1 MKKAKHIFLRI
12 IMALYVIVLCTS
24 AIGITANAESEILSI
39 TIPSDGGTMYG
50 ITVTGSYTNLTN
62 GGSLTFSSSVGNITH
77 IQLSIR
83 ASKYPNPVPSG
94 WTSNN
99 TTISGVRYYYWD
111 GNSSSVTFQ
120 VGNATGF
127 TNVTQIGGLFTIPH
141 THNFSYSSSDNTITA
156 TCSGVGDCDYQTNGI
171 TLTLNATDS
180 AFDGN
185 PKAATL
191 DGYPTTAVANLEA
204 KPTISYYNSTG
215 SGSVET
221 SGEALPGAPTNVGN
235 YVAKVTWGGQT
246 VSKAF
251 SITPGTMTVTAPN
264 VNTVYDGNSH
274 GINVAVTA
282 PSNGYTI
289 SYGQTEGTY
298 DQNESPTI
306 TDVADSPLTVYYMVT
321 ANNYADYTGFATVT
335 ITNDSQDAP
344 DAPTMA
350 DRTTTSIT
358 LTPIDGYEYSKDG
371 TNWQTSNV
379 FTGLFSG
386 TGYTFYQRKKAIANY
401 DASQASTGAVFSTLA
416 HTHDFTYSASGADII
431 ATCGNADGGHIGDTD
446 ITLTIMASALTVY
459 GGTGSPSA
467 TLTGLADFNTAT
479 GMSVMESV
487 ISYEGRDGTSYAVST
502 TPPTKAGKYTAKLTV
517 EGQTA
522 TLNYEIAKKELTIK
536 ADDKEKNYGETT
548 DPTLTAAVKG
558 FVNGDTEVSTGLT
571 YSLTRAEGEN
581 AGTYTIT
588 PSNATGSDELL
599 SNYSFK
605 YETGTLTINRIS
617 ITITADAQT
626 ITYGDSIPGDPG
638 SVSVTSGSLYTG
650 HTITGITL
658 TPGSTGV
665 TTSGTVIPSAA
676 VITDANGA
684 DVTSDYDITYENGNL
699 TINKADPTYT
709 ANPSAISGLAY
720 NGSPHTLINSGTTGD
735 GIIMYKAEAVAP
747 SDEGGIVPADGFG
760 ENGFSTSLPY
770 ATKAGTYRVTYYIVG
785 DSNHNN
791 SPEST
796 MEITIAKGTPDIG
809 TVTANDLV
817 DTTDTSGVT
826 PTRSNETIP
835 GNLHLTAGT
844 VLIYGSN
851 TCTYEFVPADTAN
864 YKNAIGT
871 VSVYVRD
878 TLSPTGNISIKES
891 TWSSFLSSITFNLYK
906 RSDTVTI
913 TGTDTGSGIGSIS
926 YYIHESETGLT
937 EDAVRSLADSSWTA
951 YGSAFTVPHDTKCII
966 YARIMDKQGNKV
978 YISSDGLIL
987 DGTPPAITGATNG
1000 ASYANGTTINISVSD
1015 ETGLASVTV
1024 NGAAKTLTGDTY
1036 TQTIS
1041 GAGTYTITATDTA
1054 GNTSTLRFTIK
1065 SPGSSDDS
1073 ENNNPGNTP
1082 SSDDGNKPT
1091 DNNDPGNNNPGNNN
1105 PSDDAKDDKKP
1116 DDLKNDDPGNN
1127 DRNDN
1132 NTDKKPDDTSSAD
1145 DANAQDDSDDAST
1158 DDMNSH
1164 SGTPDDGTGVTA
1176 TVTSGD
1182 GERIY
1187 FNEERTA
1194 DYGNGTV
1201 IIRVDV
1207 EGPDGTT
1214 LDYSG
1219 SITGDTEAIL
1229 RAVLT
1234 EEEIDAVAQG
1244 ESAWIRLVVTLI
1256 ADDIPETDREQIEA
1270 ALTTIA
1276 DQELI
1281 PGTYYDL
1288 RVMKSIG
1295 NGEWEY
1301 ITTLSEDIEITLDI
1315 DESLRSD
1322 ERTFY
1327 ILRSHDG
1334 AVTMLFDK
1342 DNDQNTITFSSKYFS
1357 TYALVYTD
1365 SPDVAKSLN
1374 DKNNCFM
1381 HWIILALA
1389 LIGEACAVIFRRR
1402 KDKRKLLIGAE
1413 GGDIVLMLVLAI
1425 LGSCMWDW
1433 IVFAI
1438 GTVAIAVTLF
1448 LNVKK
1453 EQ

>member
-1 MKKAKHIFLRI
+1 MQMVGIGDIPTEVYADGEDKTITGLGTGAITNP
-12 IMALYVIVLCTS
+12 IVPGTQ
-24 AIGITANAESEILSI
+24 GDTANWDGSYVYYGKYNSNSVKYRVLTKSTSEFDGETMLLDCDGILIYMQHHNSTTSYSWADSKINAWLNGNDFYNSEDVFTPQEKNAIAASTKSDFSNDGSGRAEYATQNLSGEHAFLLDAKEVTRPSYGYADNGTGADYNKKKNGSTSWWWLRSHQENVVPNLVLSTHIIFRDSSSANAGVSPALNINLSSVIFSSLISGTTGSVGAAYKLTIADDNLDI
-39 TIPSDGGTMYG
+39 TPGTVTRNG
-50 ITVTGSYTNLTN
+50 TTITVPYTITGTN
-62 GGSLTFSSSVGNITH
+62 
-77 IQLSIR
+77 
-83 ASKYPNPVPSG
+83 AA
-94 WTSNN
+94 
-99 TTISGVRYYYWD
+99 
-111 GNSSSVTFQ
+111 
-120 VGNATGF
+120 NATQVSVLLLKNQYSAGAAVTNEAGTLEIPDYTYLKLNVSSFDTTGTGTF
-127 TNVTQIGGLFTIPH
+127 TLPDVYADKICGADYYAYILAEDVNGTYESDYACEPVQIYVTNHIHDFTYEAG
-141 THNFSYSSSDNTITA
+141 TGEEANKITA
-156 TCSGVGDCDYQTNGI
+156 TCSNDDDSC
-171 TLTLNATDS
+171 TLD
-180 AFDGN
+180 DGN
-185 PKAATL
+185 DNHTISLTIAKPALTTYGGTESEAATL
-191 DGYPTTAVANLEA
+191 TNLDAFKTATGLNIADTNIMYVGREGTTYESSTPPTAVGKYTA
-204 KPTISYYNSTG
+204 
-215 SGSVET
+215 
-221 SGEALPGAPTNVGN
+221 
-235 YVAKVTWGGQT
+235 
-246 VSKAF
+246 
-251 SITPGTMTVTAPN
+251 SITLSGVKINSGGETGDVTASVDYEITPATMTVTASD

-274 GINVAVTA
+274 GITVTVSA
-282 PSNGYTI
+282 PASGYTI

-298 DQNESPTI
+298 DLSDSPVI
-306 TDVADSPLTVYYMVT
+306 TDVADSPRTVYYKVT
-321 ANNYADYTGFATVT
+321 ADNYAAYTGSATVT
-335 ITNDSQDAP
+335 ITNAPQTAP
-344 DAPTMA
+344 DAPNLNNATF
-350 DRTTTSIT
+350 TSIT
-358 LTPIDGYEYSKDG
+358 LTPVEGLEYSKDG
-371 TNWQTSNV
+371 TTWQASNV
-379 FTGLFSG
+379 FTGLSSG
-386 TGYTFYQRKKAIANY
+386 TEYTFYQRRKAY
-401 DASQASTGAVFSTLA
+401 DNHDPSPASTGATFSTR
-416 HTHDFTYSASGADII
+416 THIHNYIYSGSGANITAACRNDD
-431 ATCGNADGGHIGDTD
+431 TGHTGSLTA
-446 ITLTIMASALTVY
+446 TLTITAPARTTY
-459 GGTGSPSA
+459 GGTGSASA
-467 TLTGLADFNTAT
+467 SLTGLSSFNTAT
-479 GMSVMESV
+479 GC
-487 ISYEGRDGTSYAVST
+487 
-502 TPPTKAGKYTAKLTV
+502 TV
-517 EGQTA
+517 T
-522 TLNYEIAKKELTIK
+522 
-536 ADDKEKNYGETT
+536 ADDIRYTGR
-548 DPTLTAAVKG
+548 
-558 FVNGDTEVSTGLT
+558 GDTT
-571 YSLTRAEGEN
+571 YAESASAPTN
-581 AGTYTIT
+581 AGTYT
-588 PSNATGSDELL
+588 A
-599 SNYSFK
+599 K
-605 YETGTLTINRIS
+605 
-617 ITITADAQT
+617 ITI
-626 ITYGDSIPGDPG
+626 
-638 SVSVTSGSLYTG
+638 
-650 HTITGITL
+650 
-658 TPGSTGV
+658 TGV
-665 TTSGTVIPSAA
+665 TT
-676 VITDANGA
+676 DAGNNQS
-684 DVTSDYDITYENGNL
+684 VTASVDYEIA
-699 TINKADPTYT
+699 KADP
-709 ANPSAISGLAY
+709 
-720 NGSPHTLINSGTTGD
+720 H
-735 GIIMYKAEAVAP
+735 
-747 SDEGGIVPADGFG
+747 
-760 ENGFSTSLPY
+760 
-770 ATKAGTYRVTYYIVG
+770 
-785 DSNHNN
+785 
-791 SPEST
+791 
-796 MEITIAKGTPDIG
+796 IG
-809 TVTANDLV
+809 TVTANELV
-817 DTTDTSGVT
+817 NTTVVSGVTLTRTDTSIDGTLSLKDVT
-826 PTRSNETIP
+826 S
-835 GNLHLTAGT
+835 L
-844 VLIYGSN
+844 VYGSN
-851 TCTYEFVPADTAN
+851 TCTYEFVPDDTAN

-891 TWSSFLSSITFNLYK
+891 TWSSFLGSITFNLYK

-913 TGTDTGSGIGSIS
+913 TGTDTGSGIGSIA

-966 YARIMDKQGNKV
+966 YARIEDKQGNKV

-1024 NGAAKTLTGDTY
+1024 NGVAKTFTGNTY

-1105 PSDDAKDDKKP
+1105 PSDDAKDDKKT
-1116 DDLKNDDPGNN
+1116 DDSKTDDPGNN
-1127 DRNDN
+1127 GRNDN

-1145 DANAQDDSDDAST
+1145 DANAQDDQDDASIE
-1158 DDMNSH
+1158 DKDND

-1342 DNDQNTITFSSKYFS
+1342 DDDQNTITFGSKYFS
-1357 TYALVYTD
+1357 TYALVYTY
-1365 SPDVAKSLN
+1365 SPDVAKALN
-1374 DKNNCFM
+1374 DKHNCFM

-1389 LIGEACAVIFRRR
+1389 LIGEACAAIFRRR

-1413 GGDIVLMLVLAI
+1413 CGDIVLMLVLAI

-1438 GTVAIAVTLF
+1438 GTAAIAVTLF

-1453 EQ
+1453 KR

>member
-1 MKKAKHIFLRI
+1 MTTDA
-12 IMALYVIVLCTS
+12 
-24 AIGITANAESEILSI
+24 
-39 TIPSDGGTMYG
+39 
-50 ITVTGSYTNLTN
+50 
-62 GGSLTFSSSVGNITH
+62 GNN
-77 IQLSIR
+77 Q
-83 ASKYPNPVPSG
+83 
-94 WTSNN
+94 
-99 TTISGVRYYYWD
+99 
-111 GNSSSVTFQ
+111 SVT
-120 VGNATGF
+120 A
-127 TNVTQIGGLFTIPH
+127 
-141 THNFSYSSSDNTITA
+141 
-156 TCSGVGDCDYQTNGI
+156 
-171 TLTLNATDS
+171 
-180 AFDGN
+180 
-185 PKAATL
+185 
-191 DGYPTTAVANLEA
+191 
-204 KPTISYYNSTG
+204 
-215 SGSVET
+215 SV
-221 SGEALPGAPTNVGN
+221 
-235 YVAKVTWGGQT
+235 
-246 VSKAF
+246 
-251 SITPGTMTVTAPN
+251 
-264 VNTVYDGNSH
+264 D
-274 GINVAVTA
+274 
-282 PSNGYTI
+282 
-289 SYGQTEGTY
+289 
-298 DQNESPTI
+298 
-306 TDVADSPLTVYYMVT
+306 
-321 ANNYADYTGFATVT
+321 
-335 ITNDSQDAP
+335 
-344 DAPTMA
+344 
-350 DRTTTSIT
+350 
-358 LTPIDGYEYSKDG
+358 
-371 TNWQTSNV
+371 
-379 FTGLFSG
+379 
-386 TGYTFYQRKKAIANY
+386 
-401 DASQASTGAVFSTLA
+401 
-416 HTHDFTYSASGADII
+416 
-431 ATCGNADGGHIGDTD
+431 
-446 ITLTIMASALTVY
+446 
-459 GGTGSPSA
+459 
-467 TLTGLADFNTAT
+467 
-479 GMSVMESV
+479 
-487 ISYEGRDGTSYAVST
+487 
-502 TPPTKAGKYTAKLTV
+502 
-517 EGQTA
+517 
-522 TLNYEIAKKELTIK
+522 YEIAK
-536 ADDKEKNYGETT
+536 
-548 DPTLTAAVKG
+548 
-558 FVNGDTEVSTGLT
+558 
-571 YSLTRAEGEN
+571 
-581 AGTYTIT
+581 
-588 PSNATGSDELL
+588 
-599 SNYSFK
+599 
-605 YETGTLTINRIS
+605 
-617 ITITADAQT
+617 
-626 ITYGDSIPGDPG
+626 
-638 SVSVTSGSLYTG
+638 
-650 HTITGITL
+650 
-658 TPGSTGV
+658 
-665 TTSGTVIPSAA
+665 
-676 VITDANGA
+676 
-684 DVTSDYDITYENGNL
+684 
-699 TINKADPTYT
+699 ADP
-709 ANPSAISGLAY
+709 
-720 NGSPHTLINSGTTGD
+720 H
-735 GIIMYKAEAVAP
+735 
-747 SDEGGIVPADGFG
+747 
-760 ENGFSTSLPY
+760 
-770 ATKAGTYRVTYYIVG
+770 
-785 DSNHNN
+785 
-791 SPEST
+791 
-796 MEITIAKGTPDIG
+796 IG
-809 TVTANDLV
+809 TVTANELV
-817 DTTDTSGVT
+817 NTTELSGVTLTRTDTSVDGTLSLKDVT
-826 PTRSNETIP
+826 S
-835 GNLHLTAGT
+835 L
-844 VLIYGSN
+844 VYGSN
-851 TCTYEFVPADTAN
+851 TCTYEFVPDDTAN

-878 TLSPTGNISIKES
+878 TVSPTGNISIKES

-913 TGTDTGSGIGSIS
+913 TGTDSGSGIGSIS

-966 YARIMDKQGNKV
+966 YARITDKQGNKV

-1000 ASYANGTTINISVSD
+1000 ASYANGTTISISVSD

-1024 NGAAKTLTGDTY
+1024 NGVAKNLTGDTY

-1105 PSDDAKDDKKP
+1105 PSDDAGDDKKT
-1116 DDLKNDDPGNN
+1116 DDSRTDNPGNN
-1127 DRNDN
+1127 NRDDN
-1132 NTDKKPDDTSSAD
+1132 NMDKKSDDASSAD

-1158 DDMNSH
+1158 DDKNSH

-1187 FNEERTA
+1187 FNEERIA

-1234 EEEIDAVAQG
+1234 EDEIDAVAQG

-1322 ERTFY
+1322 DRTFY

-1342 DNDQNTITFSSKYFS
+1342 DDDQNTITFSSKYFS

-1365 SPDVAKSLN
+1365 SPDVAKALN
-1374 DKNNCFM
+1374 DKHSCFM

-1389 LIGEACAVIFRRR
+1389 LIGEACAIIFRRR
-1402 KDKRKLLIGAE
+1402 KNKRKLLIGAE
-1413 GGDIVLMLVLAI
+1413 CGDIVLMLVLAI